1 MSHLMT
7 RLARRCSGVAVAGSL
22 AVAAL
27 VVPAAPASAARIP
40 ITADEQDYYSYYH
53 LGQLRASGYTGR
65 GVTIGLLDGP
75 VNWKI
80 PELQGADMQYMSRCD
95 VESSDDSWEHG
106 TVIAQVMVAP
116 EFGIAPEARLNRY
129 TVSLKGDTPSRDCA
143 IGWWDDGYSDT
154 SVLIELA
161 LNDGVDVVSISS
173 TYSADS
179 ESMRW
184 ALARAITQ
192 KVPIVVSMG
201 NDSEYNPPKSL
212 ARMTGVVGVASVE
225 PNGELTSYSNYGDYV
240 STASVSRPYARS
252 GATWEKGYWQGTSFA
267 SPTVASFLALA
278 RQSWP
283 EATGN
288 QLLQALARTGIGG
301 NGGYWNP
308 YTGYGAVDPYV
319 LLTTDPSQ
327 FPDENPFLNKGYE
340 SIPTQRDIADYA
352 DGLVDPRRINADD
365 SYQYRGFDERLTL
378 SREHGYP
385 THLGTGPRFHASKA
399 SNAKK
404 K

>member
-7 RLARRCSGVAVAGSL
+7 RLARRCGGLGVACALAG
-22 AVAAL
+22 AVL
-27 VVPAAPASAARIP
+27 VFPAAPAQASRAP
-40 ITADEQDYYSYYH
+40 ITSDEQDYYSYYY
-53 LGQLRASGYTGR
+53 LGQLHASGYTGR

-75 VNWKI
+75 VNTNI
-80 PELQGADMQYMSRCD
+80 PELQGANIQYMSRCD
-95 VESSDDSWEHG
+95 VESSEDSWEHG
-106 TVIAQVMVAP
+106 TVIAQMMVAP

-201 NDSEYNPPKSL
+201 NDSLYNPPKSL
-212 ARMTGVVGVASVE
+212 TRMTGIVGVASVE
-225 PNGELTSYSNYGDYV
+225 KDGTLASYSNYGDFV
-240 STASVSRPYARS
+240 STASVSRPYAKS
-252 GATWEKGYWQGTSFA
+252 GVTWENSTWAGTSFA

-278 RQSWP
+278 MQRWP
-283 EATGN
+283 DATGN
-288 QLLQALARTGIGG
+288 QVMQDLARTGIGG

-319 LLTTDPSQ
+319 LLTTNPTQ

-340 SIPTQRDIADYA
+340 STPTRQDIADYA

-378 SREHGYP
+378 SHEHGYP
-385 THLGTGPRFHASKA
+385 THLGTSPRFHASNA
-399 SNAKK
+399 SNSKK

>member
-7 RLARRCSGVAVAGSL
+7 RLAWRCSGVAVAGSL

-53 LGQLRASGYTGR
+53 LGQLHASGYTGR

-75 VNWKI
+75 VNTNI
-80 PELQGADMQYMSRCD
+80 PELQGANIQYMSRCD
-95 VESSDDSWEHG
+95 VESSEDSWEHG
-106 TVIAQVMVAP
+106 TVIAQMISAP

-143 IGWWDDGYSDT
+143 IGWWDRGYSEV

-161 LNDGVDVVSISS
+161 LNDGVDVITMSS
-173 TYSADS
+173 TYSSDT

-267 SPTVASFLALA
+267 SPTVASFLALTMQ
-278 RQSWP
+278 RWP
-283 EATGN
+283 DATGN

-319 LLTTDPSQ
+319 LLTTNPTQ

-340 SIPTQRDIADYA
+340 SIPTRQDIADYA
-352 DGLVDPRRINADD
+352 DGLHTSI
-365 SYQYRGFDERLTL
+365 G
-378 SREHGYP
+378 
-385 THLGTGPRFHASKA
+385 AST
-399 SNAKK
+399 SV
-404 K
+404 

>member
-40 ITADEQDYYSYYH
+40 ITAEEQDYYSYYH

-75 VNWKI
+75 VNTNI
-80 PELQGADMQYMSRCD
+80 PELQGANIQYMSRCD
-95 VESSDDSWEHG
+95 VESSEDSWEHG
-106 TVIAQVMVAP
+106 TVIAQMMVAP
-116 EFGIAPEARLNRY
+116 EFGIAPEASLNRY

-161 LNDGVDVVSISS
+161 LNDGVDVISISS
-173 TYSADS
+173 SYSADT

-184 ALARAITQ
+184 AVARAITQ

-201 NDSEYNPPKSL
+201 NESEYNPPKSL
-212 ARMTGVVGVASVE
+212 ARMTGIVGVASVE
-225 PNGELTSYSNYGDYV
+225 KDGTLASYSNYGDFV
-240 STASVSRPYARS
+240 STASVSRPYAKS
-252 GATWEKGYWQGTSFA
+252 GVTWENSTWAGTSFA

-319 LLTTDPSQ
+319 LLTTNPTQ

-378 SREHGYP
+378 SHEHGYP
-385 THLGTGPRFHASKA
+385 THLGTSPRFHASNG

>member
-80 PELQGADMQYMSRCD
+80 PELQGANIQYMSRCD
-95 VESSDDSWEHG
+95 VESSEDSWEHG
-106 TVIAQVMVAP
+106 TVIAQMMVAP

-161 LNDGVDVVSISS
+161 LNDGVDVISISS
-173 TYSADS
+173 SYSADT

-184 ALARAITQ
+184 AVARAITQ

-201 NDSEYNPPKSL
+201 NDSLYNPPKSL
-212 ARMTGVVGVASVE
+212 TRMTGIVGVASVE
-225 PNGELTSYSNYGDYV
+225 KDGTLASYSNYGDFV
-240 STASVSRPYARS
+240 STASVSRPYAKS
-252 GATWEKGYWQGTSFA
+252 GVTWENSTWAGTSFA

-340 SIPTQRDIADYA
+340 SSPTRQDIADYA

-385 THLGTGPRFHASKA
+385 THLGTSPRFHASNA

>member
-7 RLARRCSGVAVAGSL
+7 RLARRGAGLGAACALAGAV
-22 AVAAL
+22 L
-27 VVPAAPASAARIP
+27 VFPAAPAQASRAP
-40 ITADEQDYYSYYH
+40 ITSDEQDYYSYYY
-53 LGQLRASGYTGR
+53 LGQLHASGYTGR

-75 VNWKI
+75 VNTNI
-80 PELQGADMQYMSRCD
+80 PELQGANIQYMSRCD
-95 VESSDDSWEHG
+95 VESSEDSWEHG
-106 TVIAQVMVAP
+106 TVIAQMMVAP

-267 SPTVASFLALA
+267 SPTVASFLALTMQ
-278 RQSWP
+278 RWP
-283 EATGN
+283 DATGN
-288 QLLQALARTGIGG
+288 QVMQDLARTGIGG
-301 NGGYWNP
+301 NGGHWNP

-319 LLTTDPSQ
+319 LLTTNPTQ

-340 SIPTQRDIADYA
+340 STPTRQDIADYA

-365 SYQYRGFDERLTL
+365 SYQYRGFDEGLTL

-385 THLGTGPRFHASKA
+385 THLGTSPRFHASNAGK
-399 SNAKK
+399 AKK

>member
-1 MSHLMT
+1 MRGSVG
-7 RLARRCSGVAVAGSL
+7 RLVWRCSGVAVAGSL

-40 ITADEQDYYSYYH
+40 ITADEQDYYSYYY
-53 LGQLRASGYTGR
+53 LGQLHASGYTGR

-75 VNWKI
+75 VNTNI
-80 PELQGADMQYMSRCD
+80 PELQGANIQYMSRCD
-95 VESSDDSWEHG
+95 VESSEDSWEHG
-106 TVIAQVMVAP
+106 TVIAQMMVAP

-161 LNDGVDVVSISS
+161 LNDGVDVISISS
-173 TYSADS
+173 SYSADT

-184 ALARAITQ
+184 AVTRAITQ

-201 NDSEYNPPKSL
+201 NDSLYNPPKSL
-212 ARMTGVVGVASVE
+212 TRMTGIVGVASVE
-225 PNGELTSYSNYGDYV
+225 KDGTLASYSNYGDFV
-240 STASVSRPYARS
+240 STASVSRPYAKS
-252 GATWEKGYWQGTSFA
+252 GVTWENSTWAGTSFA

-340 SIPTQRDIADYA
+340 SSPTRQDIADYA

-365 SYQYRGFDERLTL
+365 SYQYRGFDEHLTL

-385 THLGTGPRFHASKA
+385 THLGTSPRFHASNA

>member
-1 MSHLMT
+1 MRGSVG
-7 RLARRCSGVAVAGSL
+7 RLVWRCSGVAVAGSL

-40 ITADEQDYYSYYH
+40 ITADEQDYYSYYY
-53 LGQLRASGYTGR
+53 LGQLHASGYTGR

-75 VNWKI
+75 VNTNI
-80 PELQGADMQYMSRCD
+80 PELQGANIQYMSRCD
-95 VESSDDSWEHG
+95 VESSEDSWEHG
-106 TVIAQVMVAP
+106 TVIAQMMVAP

-161 LNDGVDVVSISS
+161 LNDGVDVISISS
-173 TYSADS
+173 SYSADT

-184 ALARAITQ
+184 AVARAITQ

-201 NDSEYNPPKSL
+201 NDSLYNPPKSL
-212 ARMTGVVGVASVE
+212 TRMTGIVGVASVE
-225 PNGELTSYSNYGDYV
+225 KDGTLASYSNYGDFV

-385 THLGTGPRFHASKA
+385 THLGTSPRFHASKA